1 MAKKCTGK
9 MWKPICGT
17 RRGGGWD
24 AKRKYPPQKISLF
37 RFIVTPLKVGINS
50 QNFLTLRFNTFATLL

>member
-1 MAKKCTGK
+1 MGK

-17 RRGGGWD
+17 RRGAGG

-50 QNFLTLRFNTFATLL
+50 QNFLTFRFNTFATLL

>member
-1 MAKKCTGK
+1 MAKKSARER
-9 MWKPICGT
+9 CGNQYAGQE
-17 RRGGGWD
+17 GGEG

-50 QNFLTLRFNTFATLL
+50 QNFLTFRFNTFAKLL

>member
-9 MWKPICGT
+9 MWKPIFGT
-17 RRGGGWD
+17 RRGGGG
-24 AKRKYPPQKISLF
+24 AKRKYPPQKTSLF

-50 QNFLTLRFNTFATLL
+50 QNFLTLRFNTFATLQ